1 MMKQMKWTLDVEKN
15 DIELNIQ
22 KDAFLLETKDCKIQF
37 DINKDIA
44 CKMLMQ
50 LRAIMQKPWIP
61 EEEMVEHVDTKL
73 LTMGFVLNSDDHWV
87 MDLHFGND
95 WFYAALTRKE
105 LERFSQVMGSYLE
118 SLRMERC

>member
-1 MMKQMKWTLDVEKN
+1 MKWTLDVERKE
-15 DIELNIQ
+15 IELDVQ
-22 KDAFLLETKDCKIQF
+22 GDVFVLKTKDCDMQF

-50 LRAIMQKPWIP
+50 LRAIMQKPWRP
-61 EEEMVEHVDTKL
+61 EEEMVEHVDSKL

-105 LERFSQVMGSYLE
+105 LESFSQVLGSYLE
-118 SLRMERC
+118 SLKMGRCESLW